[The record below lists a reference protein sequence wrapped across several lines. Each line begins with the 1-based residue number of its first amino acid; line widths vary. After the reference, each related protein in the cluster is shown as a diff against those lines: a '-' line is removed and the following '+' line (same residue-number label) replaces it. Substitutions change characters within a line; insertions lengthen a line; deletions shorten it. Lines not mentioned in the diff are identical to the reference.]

1 MDQLTMKKM
10 AANAALQYVQ
20 ADTIVGVGSGS
31 TVNCFIEALGT
42 IKHKIKGA
50 VAASKTQKH
59 CCVRKVLKCSVPMM
73 FPVWIFMLTVMKLHR
88 IK

>member
-42 IKHKIKGA
+42 IKH
-50 VAASKTQKH
+50 
-59 CCVRKVLKCSVPMM
+59 
-73 FPVWIFMLTVMKLHR
+73 
-88 IK
+88 